1 MANVTSRMG
10 SVGYRLKSPFSGE
23 ALYFEWNSDEAL
35 GDAKLVE
42 ANTSVLYF
50 VKGGHVAKEVEEIFP
65 APWCRAT
72 FLTFP

>member
-1 MANVTSRMG
+1 M
-10 SVGYRLKSPFSGE
+10 
-23 ALYFEWNSDEAL
+23 YFEWNSDEAL